1 MTDIFDV
8 IKQGIG
14 AMTDPRIWNE
24 ARRKTIMSIEQ
35 NERNELRQKM
45 HEYLAMASDP
55 KIRAYAAHLGCK
67 LDNLAEDPEPEVRV
81 AVACYG
87 RDDDLEFLRHD
98 EAPEVRVAVALNGYY
113 AEMLDDPS
121 PEVRAAAYWALE
133 NAPVFKTKAERD
145 GAERNRRVKEKILE
159 DC

>member
-45 HEYLAMASDP
+45 HEYLAMAPDP

-67 LDNLAEDPEPEVRV
+67 LDDLVEDPEPEVRV

-98 EAPEVRVAVALNGYY
+98 EAPEVRLAVALNGYY

-121 PEVRAAAYWALE
+121 PEVRAAAYWAME

-145 GAERNRRVKEKILE
+145 RRVKEKIIG
-159 DC
+159 DR

>member
-1 MTDIFDV
+1 
-8 IKQGIG
+8 
-14 AMTDPRIWNE
+14 
-24 ARRKTIMSIEQ
+24 MSIEQ

-45 HEYLAMASDP
+45 HEYLAMAPDP

-67 LDNLAEDPEPEVRV
+67 LDDLVEDPEPEVRV

-98 EAPEVRVAVALNGYY
+98 EAPEVRLAVALNGYY

-121 PEVRAAAYWALE
+121 PEVRAAAYWAME

-145 GAERNRRVKEKILE
+145 RRVKEKIIG
-159 DC
+159 DR

>member
-45 HEYLAMASDP
+45 HEYLAMAPDP

-67 LDNLAEDPEPEVRV
+67 LDDLVEDPEPEVRV

-145 GAERNRRVKEKILE
+145 RRVKEKIIG
-159 DC
+159 DR

>member
-45 HEYLAMASDP
+45 REYLAMASDP

-67 LDNLAEDPEPEVRV
+67 LDDLAEDPE
-81 AVACYG
+81 
-87 RDDDLEFLRHD
+87 
-98 EAPEVRVAVALNGYY
+98 PEVRVAVALNGYY

-145 GAERNRRVKEKILE
+145 GAERNRRVKEKILK

>member
-1 MTDIFDV
+1 
-8 IKQGIG
+8 
-14 AMTDPRIWNE
+14 
-24 ARRKTIMSIEQ
+24 MSIEQ

-67 LDNLAEDPEPEVRV
+67 LDDLAEDPEPEVRV

-145 GAERNRRVKEKILE
+145 GAERNRRVKKKILG

>member
-1 MTDIFDV
+1 
-8 IKQGIG
+8 
-14 AMTDPRIWNE
+14 
-24 ARRKTIMSIEQ
+24 MSIEQ